1 MIDTCSLFL
10 LSGLLVLYGVNTK
23 AIQNI
28 TLDGSKLV
36 TVDMWDA
43 LRRNMTDLVTELVER
58 NSKADMQRV
67 FFYANMPAAVV
78 DYNKNSIVKF
88 SNVLYNEGNIFNHGD
103 GVFVSP
109 VTGVY
114 LFSWTILTFNGKAV
128 NTELRV
134 DNVLKETLHASV
146 GSAVGHIS
154 VSRTVICRVT
164 KKEHVWIQ
172 TAGSYAGN
180 VFDYDA
186 GDASSFMGVLIYEI

>member
-10 LSGLLVLYGVNTK
+10 LSGLLVLYGVNTR
-23 AIQNI
+23 AVQNI

-36 TVDMWDA
+36 TFDMWDA
-43 LRRNMTDLVTELVER
+43 LKRNMTELVTELIEH
-58 NSKADMQRV
+58 SKVDRQRV
-67 FFYANMPAAVV
+67 FFYANMPEVVV

-88 SNVLYNEGNIFNHGD
+88 SNVLFNEGDIFNHGD

-134 DNVLKETLHASV
+134 DNVLKETLHAIV

-154 VSRTVICRVT
+154 VSRTVICKVT

-172 TAGSYAGN
+172 TGGSYAGN